1 MGLMDTLTRLSGT
14 LHQRVQHSGPEAP
27 AGPLPAVYALFMPLL
42 MKVTLSPSSLH
53 PCLTTFY
60 SFHSKCHLAREACP
74 DDSSI
79 THCPCFQDV
88 NSRGAGTLFCPLL
101 PACVSTCLVILL
113 MNE

>member
-60 SFHSKCHLAREACP
+60 DRPPSGLTTWVLWSMC
-74 DDSSI
+74 
-79 THCPCFQDV
+79 
-88 NSRGAGTLFCPLL
+88 
-101 PACVSTCLVILL
+101 
-113 MNE
+113 